1 MRSVVL
7 AVTCIGILIAG
18 PSHGACTKPEAP
30 VCGQQPG
37 PFAGPADFDECRLQM
52 ISYKGAMET
61 LADWLQN
68 EGQSGQEQ
76 SAREELEAVLARFN
90 RRARGE

>member
-1 MRSVVL
+1 MRSATL

-18 PSHGACTKPEAP
+18 PSYGACTKPEAP

-37 PFAGPADFDECRLQM
+37 AFASPADFDQCRIQM
-52 ISYKGAMET
+52 ISYKGGMET
-61 LADWLQN
+61 FADCLQK
-68 EGQSGQEQ
+68 EGQSAQEQ
-76 SAREELEAVLARFN
+76 SAREELDTVLAQFN